1 MWWDPLQLLY
11 WKWYEWWNWE
21 IVPPERG
28 VIALPSTYS
37 LVTFA
42 KPSKWTQYAT
52 MWHPA
57 TLVHT
62 NNRQG
67 RLFLGSSLN
76 AMRPSRS
83 YSLVINATLEVPSFH
98 SPNAQFWRIPIRDV
112 HQASLFLNEGHGLY
126 IVLALH
132 QALLRGEQVLIH
144 CFAGASRS
152 VSIVL
157 AYLMWLQRSRSM
169 VSIYEELRRR
179 RQIVHVNTSFLQ
191 DIQYMLPLWDQHT
204 HQLGTY
210 LAA

>member
-1 MWWDPLQLLY
+1 MWWDPFQLLY

-21 IVPPERG
+21 IVAPERG
-28 VIALPSTYS
+28 VIALPNAYS
-37 LVTFA
+37 LVAFSP
-42 KPSKWTQYAT
+42 PSKWTQYTT
-52 MWHPA
+52 MWQPA

-62 NNRQG
+62 NGKG
-67 RLFLGSSLN
+67 RLYLGSSLN

-83 YSLVINATLEVPSFH
+83 YSLVINATLEVPPFY
-98 SPNAQFWRIPIRDV
+98 PPDAQFWRIPIRDV
-112 HQASLFLNEGHGLY
+112 HRASLFLNEGHGLY

-132 QALLRGEQVLIH
+132 RALLRGEQVLIH

-152 VSIVL
+152 VGIVL

-169 VSIYEELRRR
+169 VSIYEELRQR